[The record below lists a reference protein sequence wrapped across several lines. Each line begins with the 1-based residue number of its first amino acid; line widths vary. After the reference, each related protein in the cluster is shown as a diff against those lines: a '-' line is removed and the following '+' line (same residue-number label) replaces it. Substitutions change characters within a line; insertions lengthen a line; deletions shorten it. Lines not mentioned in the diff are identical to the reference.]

1 MIRPDVVEYLRE
13 NLPKFPIDALRRQL
27 YEEGVSDIDF
37 EACLEEAQ
45 RVPTAAEKKKTAAAK
60 APAASNKKAKLLAGL
75 GAALIGGVLLYAL
88 SQNEP
93 ASAPKKA
100 APAPTGVSSYVSPR
114 GWVVRLPQNY
124 VAVAAYKDDAKTVEV
139 VHFCPRGT
147 DPTNFLDPGLFG
159 PLEIVRV
166 EVERSPF
173 PSNPTGLSE
182 MAQTVEQRAT
192 ARGEKYAMKMI
203 HIATLPGVQLNILAP
218 FPRVEAYVLGQRD
231 LYFFYGGQEDDVWR
245 GIVQSLRDAH
255 SEN

>member
-1 MIRPDVVEYLRE
+1 VISAEVVAYLRE
-13 NLPKFPIDALRRQL
+13 NMSKFPLDALRRQL

-37 EACLEEAQ
+37 EQCLEEAK
-45 RVPTAAEKKKTAAAK
+45 R
-60 APAASNKKAKLLAGL
+60 APAAATAKTARLKDPANRKAKLLAGL
-75 GAALIGGVLLYAL
+75 GAALIGGILLYAL

-93 ASAPKKA
+93 GSAPKT
-100 APAPTGVSSYVSPR
+100 APPPATGVSSYVSPR

-124 VAVAAYKDDAKTVEV
+124 VAVASYKDDAKTVEV

-166 EVERSPF
+166 EVEPSPF
-173 PSNPTGLSE
+173 PPNPTGLSE
-182 MAQTVEQRAT
+182 LAQTVERRTT
-192 ARGEKYAMKMI
+192 ARGEKYVMKII
-203 HIATLPGVQLNILAP
+203 HIATLPGVQLDIQSP
-218 FPRVEAYVLGQRD
+218 FPRVEAYVLGQKD

-245 GIVQSLRDAH
+245 SIVQSLRDAH